1 VAKSP
6 PLFAI
11 VFVNS
16 KCYNKGMTTIND
28 QYGFSSKEELFPGVW
43 VYRDVIKKDLDV
55 INRLNEIGESAVKEG
70 DSRYS
75 WTFGFV
81 GYSERRPSYR
91 DCEDIKIGDIPSPA
105 NETQKLV
112 NNLWS
117 DLRKAQDDAVKDYCN
132 RFNVKMNYWEVM
144 NCIRYGKGQHFQ
156 EHADHGFSYS
166 ATVSLV
172 AYVNDDYEGG
182 NLFFPKIGLDIKP
195 KAGDLYIFPSTYLF
209 SHRAMPVEDGMKFSI
224 VTMLDY
230 NDHAHKPEFFEMRS
244 RWVEEDAKTGKN
256 SYA

>member
-1 VAKSP
+1 
-6 PLFAI
+6 
-11 VFVNS
+11 
-16 KCYNKGMTTIND
+16 MTTTNN

-43 VYRDVIKKDLDV
+43 VYRDVITKDLDV
-55 INRLNEIGESAVKEG
+55 INRLNKIGESAVQDKEPRF
-70 DSRYS
+70 D

-81 GYSERRPSYR
+81 GYNTKLPSYR
-91 DCEDIKIGDIPSPA
+91 DCEDIKIAEITNPYTQ
-105 NETQKLV
+105 TQKLV
-112 NNLWS
+112 GDLWS
-117 DLRKAQDDAVKDYCN
+117 DLRKAQDFAVQDYCSKYS
-132 RFNVKMNYWEVM
+132 VKMNYWEVM

-172 AYVNDDYEGG
+172 AYVNDDYTGG
-182 NLFFPKIGLDIKP
+182 NLYFPKLGLDIKP
-195 KAGDLYIFPSTYLF
+195 RAGDLYIFPSTYLF

-230 NDHAHKPEFFEMRS
+230 NDHAHKEEFINMRAK
-244 RWVEEDAKTGKN
+244 WIEQDALTGKN